1 MYMPK
6 YKWADYSREELQEI
20 IDNSTCYTEVMR
32 ALNYSDDYARDKG
45 KKTLYKMAEVKGVD
59 ISNLSKNTSALENR
73 IKVNDIFGK
82 WTVKELL
89 PSTDKCLCECE
100 CGEIKEVYKTHLRS
114 GASTSC
120 GNCTR
125 IFPNQKYGLLTTIEK
140 DEELSKKW
148 GVTYF
153 KCQCECGNQK
163 SVRARHLKNGSTLS
177 CGCLKSKGN
186 QLINKLLT
194 ESNYNFL
201 PEYSFEELQDKR
213 SLYFDFVVFNNDNSI
228 KCLIEYNGE
237 QHYYKSE
244 FFGGEERFAKQK
256 QHDQMKRDFCKT
268 KGIKLIEIPYWDFK
282 NLNKDYLSRLINND

>member
-1 MYMPK
+1 MPK

-73 IKVNDIFGK
+73 IKVGDIFGK
-82 WTVKELL
+82 WTVKKLL
-89 PSTDKCLCECE
+89 PSTKKCLCECE
-100 CGEIKEVYKTHLRS
+100 CGEIKEVYKTDLRS
-114 GASTSC
+114 GTSTSC

-125 IFPNQKYGLLTTIEK
+125 IHLNQKFGFLTVIEK

-153 KCQCECGNQK
+153 KCLCKCGNQK

-177 CGCLKSKGN
+177 
-186 QLINKLLT
+186 
-194 ESNYNFL
+194 
-201 PEYSFEELQDKR
+201 
-213 SLYFDFVVFNNDNSI
+213 
-228 KCLIEYNGE
+228 
-237 QHYYKSE
+237 
-244 FFGGEERFAKQK
+244 
-256 QHDQMKRDFCKT
+256 
-268 KGIKLIEIPYWDFK
+268 
-282 NLNKDYLSRLINND
+282 

>member
-1 MYMPK
+1 MPK

-73 IKVNDIFGK
+73 IKVGDIFGK
-82 WTVKELL
+82 WTVKKLL
-89 PSTDKCLCECE
+89 PSTKKCLCECE
-100 CGEIKEVYKTHLRS
+100 CGEIKEVYKTDLRS
-114 GASTSC
+114 GTSTSC

-125 IFPNQKYGLLTTIEK
+125 IHLNQKFGFLTVLEK

-153 KCQCECGNQK
+153 KCLCKCGNQK

-213 SLYFDFVVFNNDNSI
+213 SLYFDFVVFNDDNSI

-244 FFGGEERFAKQK
+244 FFGGEERFVKQK
-256 QHDQMKRDFCKT
+256 QHDQMKRDFCR
-268 KGIKLIEIPYWDFK
+268 INNLKLIEIPYWDFK
-282 NLNKDYLSRLINND
+282 NITIDYLNRLINDD

>member
-1 MYMPK
+1 MPK
-6 YKWADYSREELQEI
+6 YKWADYSKEELQEI

-32 ALNYSDDYARDKG
+32 ALNYSDDYARSNG
-45 KKTLYKMAEVKGVD
+45 KKNLYKMAEVKGVD

-82 WTVKELL
+82 WVVKELL

-120 GNCTR
+120 GNCIR
-125 IFPNQKYGLLTTIEK
+125 IPLKQKYGLLTVIEK

-148 GVTYF
+148 GVTYV
-153 KCQCECGNQK
+153 KCLCECGNQK
-163 SVRARHLKNGSTLS
+163 SVRAKHLKSGATLS

-194 ESNYNFL
+194 ELNYNFL

-213 SLYFDFVVFNNDNSI
+213 FLYFDFVVFNDDNSI

-244 FFGGEERFAKQK
+244 FFGGEEQFAKQK
-256 QHDQMKRDFCKT
+256 QHDQMKRDFCR
-268 KGIKLIEIPYWDFK
+268 INNFKLIEIPYWDFK
-282 NLNKDYLSRLINND
+282 NLTIDYLDRLINDD